1 MHLPLVVLTS
11 FVLTACA
18 SPAAE
23 QGAAPDPNAALGPLD
38 DCFTLQLGGTPAPDV
53 ALPGIIRLSRDPA
66 PGFVEPGRLAVIEP
80 GITEPQAPV
89 SWWVPS
95 GANALQL
102 VLGGGYTGYSF
113 ALKSLG
119 GGVWAGQG
127 TYFADFG
134 VEPTPPSLPLR
145 LGPRSCP

>member
-1 MHLPLVVLTS
+1 MHLQLVVLIS
-11 FVLTACA
+11 FAMTACT

-23 QGAAPDPNAALGPLD
+23 QGAAPDPNAAPGLLD
-38 DCFTLQLGGTPAPDV
+38 GCFTLHLGGTPAPDV
-53 ALPGIIRLSRDPA
+53 ALPAVIRLSREPA
-66 PGFVEPGRLAVIEP
+66 PGFVEPGRLAVVEP
-80 GITEPQAPV
+80 GTTTPQAPV

-95 GANALQL
+95 GTNAVQL

-113 ALKSLG
+113 ALESLG

-134 VEPTPPSLPLR
+134 AEPVPPSLPLR
-145 LGPRSCP
+145 LGPQSCP